1 MRDEMASTIY
11 RGFEIVKELDGVE
24 CYAIYEGQ
32 EKKSSGYLT
41 EEAAMEWVDAEKKRR
56 HAKGQ

>member
-1 MRDEMASTIY
+1 MASTIY